1 MENKQDASKPLM
13 SIGWI
18 IATDERDKA
27 VLSTYRQAHHYL
39 QQTLEGQFPQFQWEM
54 PFICDR
60 RHTQYGALEP
70 LPLLELGVQEKL
82 SHHWDYALVLVSNEL
97 VPRYRPTTFGVPS
110 SALEVAIMSSARLDP
125 QQQSEQLAA
134 LALHMLGHVWGLE
147 HADSGPMAVPEEAA
161 SLCITPFSPEQ
172 QVEIVDRLE
181 EVADARLEEQ
191 SHRLGHFAFY
201 WRTFWADPRGIVED
215 VWGYAPWKMPLHME
229 RLTAAAAVS
238 ILVLLLAAEA
248 WEVGVN
254 VSTINLLLGVG
265 VATIGA
271 TLFLFFGQHLGDIAR
286 HVGWREQL
294 VRTRIVVFSTL
305 LFGMGALWGMLF
317 LISFITTLYIPQF
330 VLSGWVDVP
339 IDTFTLLRYAAFLAT
354 VGVIAGALGGNLEEE
369 DEIKATLFYDEET

>member
-1 MENKQDASKPLM
+1 MEPQPDTNKPLM

-18 IATDERDKA
+18 VATDERDEA
-27 VLSTYRQAHHYL
+27 VLAIYRQACQTL
-39 QQTLEGQFPQFQWEM
+39 QQTLEGQFPQFRWEM

-60 RHTQYGALEP
+60 RHAKFGALEP

-97 VPRYRPTTFGVPS
+97 VPRYRTTILGVPS
-110 SALEVAIMSSARLDP
+110 SALEVAIMSSARLATER
-125 QQQSEQLAA
+125 QAEQLAA

-147 HADSGPMAVPEEAA
+147 HDSLGPMVVPGEVD
-161 SLCITPFSPEQ
+161 SLCLAPFSAQ
-172 QVEIVDRLE
+172 QQTEIVERLE

-191 SHRLGHFAFY
+191 PHRLGRFAFY

-215 VWGYAPWKMPLHME
+215 IWGYAPWKMPLQME

-254 VSTINLLLGVG
+254 VSLISLLLGVG
-265 VATIGA
+265 VATIGS
-271 TLFLFFGQHLGDIAR
+271 TFFLFFGQHLGDIAR

-305 LFGMGALWGMLF
+305 LLGMGALWLMLF
-317 LISFITTLYIPQF
+317 LFSFIATLYIPQF
-330 VLSGWVDVP
+330 VLSRWVDVP
-339 IDTFTLLRYAAFLAT
+339 IDIFALLRYAAFLAT